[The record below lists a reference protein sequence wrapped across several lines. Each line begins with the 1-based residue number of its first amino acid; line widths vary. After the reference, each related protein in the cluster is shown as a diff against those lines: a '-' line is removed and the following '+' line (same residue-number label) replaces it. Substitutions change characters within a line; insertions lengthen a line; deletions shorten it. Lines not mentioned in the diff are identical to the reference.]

1 MNHVQVQF
9 LGRGYRLVCGPGEEE
24 RLQDLAEDL
33 AERLNLLD
41 QRFGGENAGS
51 PRPPEMMLWIMTA
64 LTLLDEN
71 YDQRAELDY
80 WRQEAESRNAAD
92 PEKRQQ
98 MEHAMAATLQNIAG
112 RLEKLARPDT
122 T

>member
-9 LGRGYRLVCGPGEEE
+9 LGRGYRLACGPGEEE
-24 RLQDLAEDL
+24 RLRDLAEDL

-41 QRFGGENAGS
+41 QRFGGEAAG
-51 PRPPEMMLWIMTA
+51 PNRPPEIMLWIMTA

-80 WRQEAESRNAAD
+80 WRQEAKSRAAGD
-92 PEKRQQ
+92 PEPGGQRDQV
-98 MEHAMAATLQNIAG
+98 MAATLQNLAA
-112 RLEKLARPDT
+112 RLEKLAEPE
-122 T
+122 